1 MCFEKSIR
9 TAMDW
14 KDKTEAKFE
23 ECAGIIIGHAK
34 KIILLM
40 VLLVVGLGSQLTELV
55 LDTSTEGFLHKND
68 PMRIDYNNFRDEF
81 GRDEKLL
88 LAIETKNIF
97 KKEFLIKLSKLQDRI
112 NDEVRYLD
120 RVESIINT
128 RVVRGVGDKIVIEE
142 LFENRDFSKSN
153 IKKKEEEI
161 ESNELIKGLL
171 FSEDKTMAVIVVG
184 TQTYTSSGEDDV
196 GDTDV
201 GGFGDE
207 NIVDSLYITDI
218 ENDEV
223 VNGIQKIISDM
234 SVENFKIHL
243 TGSAVIA
250 ATLKQSMQEDTKKF
264 VTGSVVM
271 ILFVLYALFGR
282 ASGVLIPL
290 IAVIATT
297 ISAISIMSITNE
309 PFTMVSQIMPS
320 FLLAVITGGSIHLL
334 TIFYR
339 EIDRGVGQNEAIKY
353 AMRHSGLAIVMTSL
367 TTAVGL
373 FSFATSEVAPVAGL
387 GFYAGI
393 GVVGGLIYI
402 LILIPAI
409 LSIVNIK
416 RQKITKGVGVIT
428 KFLEW
433 VHKVSTTKYKMIIWI
448 SIVIVIGLIALASQ
462 LRFSHFPLEWFDE
475 NNPSRIATEIVDEKM
490 RGSITMEIVLDTGKV
505 GGVQN
510 PLFLRNI
517 ERATEYMVQTK
528 SGGYYTGKVM
538 SVVDII
544 KQINQALHSG
554 DKMHYKIPE
563 KEDEIAQELFL
574 YANSGEEGLGNYV
587 SEDHSKARMVV
598 KVPYI
603 DSIEYAAIEGDIRR
617 NLDDIFGETASVKL
631 TGLSIMLS
639 SVMVKAIHS
648 SAVSYL
654 LALFVISIMMIIMIG
669 NLKIGLIS
677 MIPNMLPI
685 LSLSAVMFLFSMP
698 LDMFTMLIGA
708 IALGLAVD
716 DTVHFMHNFRR
727 YQDRGFSV
735 DDSIKYTLLGT
746 GRAIVVT
753 SIVLS
758 MGFLVL
764 LLGDMNNMYN
774 FGVLTSIAILVALVA
789 DFFLVPAIMKVIEN
803 EN

>member
-1 MCFEKSIR
+1 MCSKILIR
-9 TAMDW
+9 IIMNW
-14 KDKTEAKFE
+14 KGRLEEKFE
-23 ECAGIIIGHAK
+23 DATDLIIGHAK
-34 KIILLM
+34 KIIFLM
-40 VLLVVGLGSQLTELV
+40 ILLVVSLGSQLTELV
-55 LDTSTEGFLHKND
+55 LDTSTEGFLHKTD

-97 KKEFLIKLSKLQDRI
+97 EKEFLVKLSKLQDRI
-112 NDEVRYLD
+112 NAEVKYLD
-120 RVESIINT
+120 SVESIINT
-128 RVVRGVGDKIVIEE
+128 RIVRGTGYEIVIEE
-142 LFENRDFSKSN
+142 LFEKRDFSKGN
-153 IKKKEEEI
+153 IEVKEKEI
-161 ESNELIKGLL
+161 ENNELIRGLL
-171 FSEDKTMAVIVVG
+171 YSADKTMAMVVVG
-184 TQTYTSSGEDDV
+184 TQTYTSSDEGEE
-196 GDTDV
+196 V
-201 GGFGDE
+201 GGFDE
-207 NIVDSLYITDI
+207 GEGGNNLYITDI

-223 VNGIQKIISDM
+223 VLGIQKIISDM
-234 SVENFKIHL
+234 SGENFKIHL

-250 ATLKQSMQEDTKKF
+250 ATLKQSMQADTEKF
-264 VTGSVVM
+264 AVASIVM
-271 ILFVLYALFGR
+271 ILFVLYGLFR
-282 ASGVLIPL
+282 RMSGVLLPF

-297 ISAISIMSITNE
+297 VSTISIMAIVNE

-339 EIDRGVGQNEAIKY
+339 EIDRGLGQNDAIKY
-353 AMRHSGLAIVMTSL
+353 AMKHSGLAIVMTSL

-387 GFYAGI
+387 GLYAGI

-409 LSIVNIK
+409 LSIVNVK
-416 RQKITKGVGVIT
+416 RQKITKGTKVVT

-433 VHKVSTTKYKMIIWI
+433 VHKVSTTKYKIIIWV
-448 SIVIVIGLIALASQ
+448 SVVIVIGLIALASQ
-462 LRFSHFPLEWFDE
+462 LRFSHYPLEWFNE

-490 RGSITMEIVLDTGKV
+490 RGSITMEIVLDTGKE
-505 GGVQN
+505 GGIHN
-510 PLFLRNI
+510 PKFLKNI
-517 ERATEYMVQTK
+517 EEATEYMIETK
-528 SGGYYTGKVM
+528 RGGYYTGKVM

-544 KQINQALHSG
+544 KEINQALHSG
-554 DKMHYKIPE
+554 DKNYYKIPA
-563 KEDEIAQELFL
+563 DEETIAQELFL
-574 YANSGEEGLGNYV
+574 FANSGESGLDGYIN
-587 SEDHSKARMVV
+587 SDFSKARMIV

-603 DSIEYAAIEGDIRR
+603 DSIEYAAIEGDIKK
-617 NLDDIFGETASVKL
+617 NLDDIFGKTANVKL

-639 SVMVKAIHS
+639 GVMVKAIHS
-648 SAVSYL
+648 SAISYL
-654 LALFVISIMMIIMIG
+654 LALFVISIMMVIMIG

-677 MIPNMLPI
+677 MIPNILPI
-685 LSLSAVMFLFSMP
+685 LSLSAVMFLFNMP
-698 LDMFTMLIGA
+698 LDMFTLLIGA

-727 YQDRGFSV
+727 YQERGLSIDKSV
-735 DDSIKYTLLGT
+735 RYTLLGT

-764 LLGDMNNMYN
+764 LMGEMNNMYN
-774 FGVLTSIAILVALVA
+774 FGILTATAIIVAMVA